1 MACERYINTIQELV
15 DGTLGPLRR
24 AELEAHLQQCEPC
37 RRLAADLSRI
47 HDLAGSLGPAAAP
60 DHVWLQIAG
69 RLRQEGRVAPPP
81 ARARVTRRLAPLAL
95 AASLLLIVGASLYLL
110 YPRSGQPDE
119 RLATGNVAA
128 GDPVQGYSAVDAEL
142 KLAEQHFQNAMVRL
156 EDLAGAETAD
166 ILRKN
171 AQVIN
176 QAIDESRA
184 ALAQEPQNASARHS
198 LFDAVR
204 RKVVLLQDTIALMN
218 LMRKGDAAGA
228 AEIVEGGNKS

>member
-15 DGTLGPLRR
+15 DGTLGPIRR
-24 AELEAHLQQCEPC
+24 ADLEAHFQHCEPC
-37 RRLAADLSRI
+37 RRLHADLSRI
-47 HDLAGSLGPAAAP
+47 HDLAGSLEPAAAP

-69 RLRQEGRVAPPP
+69 RLRQEGRVAPPA
-81 ARARVTRRLAPLAL
+81 ARLRVPHRMAPLAL
-95 AASLLLIVGASLYLL
+95 AASLLLIVGASLYVL
-110 YPRSGQPDE
+110 YPRIGQPGRE
-119 RLATGNVAA
+119 APGNVAA

-156 EDLAGAETAD
+156 EDLAGTETAD
-166 ILRKN
+166 VLRKN

-184 ALAQEPQNASARHS
+184 ALALEPQNASARHS
-198 LFDAVR
+198 LFDALR